1 MPPVSDICT
10 LERHGDVFLLHW
22 HDGENRFHRD
32 SVDALTRAL
41 DTVEAAAA
49 PRALVVVGDGKYWS
63 NGLDLDW
70 MSAQGGEVARGF
82 VEDVHRLLVR
92 LLLFPCP
99 TVAALNGHAFA
110 GGAMLAM
117 ACDLRIMRED
127 RGYWCLPE
135 ADLGLP
141 LTPVMHAVVAA
152 KLPRV
157 TAHEAIL
164 TGRRYGAGEAVDAQ
178 IVHEAVALDD
188 VRPRALARAASLAG
202 KGVVSEHKQL
212 MYGSVAALLA

>member
-1 MPPVSDICT
+1 MSAICD
-10 LERHGDVFLLHW
+10 LDRRGDVFVLHW
-22 HDGENRFHRD
+22 RDGENRFNQG
-32 SVDALTRAL
+32 SVDALGSAL
-41 DTVEAAAA
+41 DEVEAADG
-49 PRALVVVGDGKYWS
+49 PKALVVVGEGKYWS

-70 MSAQGGEVARGF
+70 MGTQERDAVAAFLDG
-82 VEDVHRLLVR
+82 VHRLLVR
-92 LLLFPCP
+92 LLTFPCV

-117 ACDLRIMRED
+117 AHDFRVMRDD

-141 LTPVMHAVVAA
+141 LTPVMHGVVAA

-164 TGRRYGAGEAVDAQ
+164 TGRRYTASEALAAQ
-178 IVHEAVALDD
+178 IIHEVAAEADVMDRAVA
-188 VRPRALARAASLAG
+188 RAEGLVAKR
-202 KGVVSEHKQL
+202 VIPEHKQL
-212 MYGSVAALLA
+212 MYGDVAALLA